1 MSDRPGRNDLCYCGS
16 GKKYKKCHMPAD
28 QAAEQEKRAVTE
40 AVRYLRRDLLK
51 FARDERFAEDFARA
65 LPLYWNDLY
74 TVENAEEMSQAEAL
88 RFFDWF
94 TFDDVLADGSRLADL
109 YRAERWDD
117 LSSPQQAVLAN
128 WQEAGPAG
136 AYELAGY
143 EGQTLSLRDFV
154 TGAAYNVYEPAGRGN
169 VEVGEVILVR
179 LVTIGDHL
187 EFSTS
192 AAYLPAAEIADLA
205 NKLAAAQAADAEA
218 NPGASHDDFMR
229 RHNHLLVHHALEQ
242 AQLQGRPPVARLD
255 PDRPDKKTQK
265 LARNIKRLR

>member
-1 MSDRPGRNDLCYCGS
+1 MNRPGRNDLCYCGS

-28 QAAEQEKRAVTE
+28 QAAGQEKRAATE

-65 LPLYWNDLY
+65 LPLYWNDFY
-74 TVENAEEMSQAEAL
+74 TVENAEEMSQSEAL

-94 TFDDVLADGSRLADL
+94 TFDYALADGSRLADI
-109 YRAERWDD
+109 YRVEREDD
-117 LSSPQQAVLAN
+117 LSSPQQAVLAG
-128 WQEAGPAG
+128 WLEAGPAG
-136 AYELAGY
+136 AYELTGY
-143 EGQTLSLRDFV
+143 DGQTLQLRNFI
-154 TGAAYNVYEPAGRGN
+154 TGDAYQVYEPAGRGN
-169 VEVGEVILVR
+169 VEIGEVILAR
-179 LVTIGDHL
+179 LATVDDRL

-205 NKLAAAQAADAEA
+205 GMLAAAQVADAEA
-218 NPGASHDDFMR
+218 NPDASYDDFMR

-265 LARNIKRLR
+265 LARNLKRLR